1 MIYFEAES
9 LSDKGTPFMILISVE
24 NIQKS
29 FGIDQVLRDVT
40 FSVQKGE
47 KMGLVGANG
56 SGKTTLMRI
65 LTGEQAAD
73 GGAVHMNRGL
83 KLGYLA
89 QIGDIAPEDTVWQ
102 AMLRVFERVIAL
114 EKRMR
119 DMEAKM
125 AENRDEQTAL
135 RLSDEYCRMTEE
147 FGKLEG
153 YAYEGEI
160 TGKLCGLGI
169 GREMFERRV
178 KTLSGGERTRLS
190 LAKLLLQKPDVLL
203 MDEPT
208 NHLDLAAIEWLQN
221 YLTDYKGTLLLISHD
236 RYFLD
241 HVCDSMGE
249 MLGGRVIKF
258 TGNYT
263 EYMRKRT
270 ADFEARIKAY
280 QLQQKEIEREK
291 AIIERYRSFN
301 REKSIRAAESRQKRL
316 DRIERLERPQEEK
329 QVRFT
334 FDARRRMGEDALEVK
349 SLYKKFGGRTVFKN
363 VSFKLRAGD
372 RIALIGPNGVG
383 KTTLFK
389 ILNRREAPDGGTVRF
404 GVNVDIGYYDQHQ
417 QDLNLNHS
425 VLDEVWNAFPSM
437 EQSRIRSALGQFLFT
452 GDDVFS
458 KIASLSGGERGRV
471 ALTKLMLRKDNFL
484 LLDKPTN
491 HLDMDSCEVLE
502 DALEEFPGVI
512 FAISHD
518 RYFVNRF
525 ADRVMVMAEDG
536 VTEYIGNFDDYLEK
550 RDRPMPPE
558 YTDDGPTRTAVS
570 KDRKKER
577 RQSAHLRELKAA
589 VAEAEDAI
597 LQNEQRLAELEQRM
611 ADPAVC
617 RDQEKLLE
625 LSLDYQKTQ
634 EKQPALYAALEEAED
649 TYQKA
654 ETDN

>member
-1 MIYFEAES
+1 
-9 LSDKGTPFMILISVE
+9 MILISVE

-65 LTGEQAAD
+65 LTGEQQAD
-73 GGAVHMNRGL
+73 AGAVHMNKGL

-89 QIGDIAPEDTVWQ
+89 QINDISPEDTVWD
-102 AMLRVFERVIAL
+102 AMLSVFSRVIAL
-114 EKRMR
+114 EHRMR
-119 DMEAKM
+119 DMETRM

-135 RLSDEYCRMTEE
+135 RLSDEYYKMTEE
-147 FGKLEG
+147 FKKLEG

-160 TGKLCGLGI
+160 TGKLLGLGI
-169 GREMFERRV
+169 GRHMFGRKV
-178 KTLSGGERTRLS
+178 KTLSGGERTRIS
-190 LAKLLLQKPDVLL
+190 LAKLLLQEPDVLL

-221 YLTDYKGTLLLISHD
+221 YLTEYKGTLLLISHD

-241 HVCDSMGE
+241 HVCDTMGE
-249 MLGGRVIKF
+249 MLGGRVYKF

-263 EYMRKRT
+263 QYMQKRT
-270 ADFEARIKAY
+270 ADFEARIKAF
-280 QLQQKEIEREK
+280 QLQQKEIDREK

-316 DRIERLERPQEEK
+316 DKIERLERPLEER
-329 QVRFT
+329 QVRFS

-349 SLYKKFGGRTVFKN
+349 GLNKKFNGRTVFRN
-363 VSFKLRAGD
+363 VGFRLRAGD
-372 RIALIGPNGVG
+372 RVALIGPNGVG
-383 KTTLFK
+383 KTTLLK
-389 ILNRREAPDGGTVRF
+389 ILNRKETPDSGTVRF

-417 QDLNLNHS
+417 QDLNLNNT
-425 VLDEVWNAFPSM
+425 VLDEVWNSFPAL
-437 EQSRIRSALGQFLFT
+437 EQSRVRSALGQFLFT

-458 KIASLSGGERGRV
+458 KISALSGGERGRV

-484 LLDKPTN
+484 LLDEPTN

-502 DALEEFPGVI
+502 EALSEFPGVI

-525 ADRVMVMAEDG
+525 AERVMVMAEDG

-550 RDRPMPPE
+550 RDRPTPPDAVE
-558 YTDDGPTRTAVS
+558 DGPTKTAVA

-577 RQSAHLRELKAA
+577 QQSAALRQLKAA
-589 VAEAEDAI
+589 VDDAEAAI
-597 LQNEQRLAELEQRM
+597 VKNEQTLARLEKTM

-617 RDQEKLLE
+617 QNQEKLLE
-625 LSLDYQKTQ
+625 LSLLYQQ
-634 EKQPALYAALEEAED
+634 EQERQPALYTALEAAEAA
-649 TYQKA
+649 YQKA
-654 ETDN
+654 EAES